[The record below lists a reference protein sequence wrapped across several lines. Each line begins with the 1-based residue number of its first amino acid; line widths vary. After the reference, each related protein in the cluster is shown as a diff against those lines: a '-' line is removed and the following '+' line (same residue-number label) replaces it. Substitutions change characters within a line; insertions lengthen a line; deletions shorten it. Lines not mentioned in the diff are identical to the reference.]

1 MSIEIVAPEFGQA
14 AYDNFHFSQAV
25 RSGGFLFC
33 SGQIGTNQ
41 DRSVPDSAEDE
52 FRNAWR
58 AVGEVLKAA
67 GLGFEDIVEYTSYHV
82 GLSEHIRAFMK
93 TRDEVLSEPWPAWTA
108 IGITEL
114 AVRGARVEIRVI
126 AQLR

>member
-25 RSGGFLFC
+25 RSGGLLFC

-67 GLGFEDIVEYTSYHV
+67 GLGFEDVVEYTSYHV

-114 AVRGARVEIRVI
+114 ALRGARVEIRVI